1 MVDENQN
8 VEIVEEDDN
17 LDEEDTTK
25 KLKIE
30 LIKTQLS

>member
-25 KLKIE
+25 KLKIK